1 MKDNHGRYR
10 KHIKAAKDWLGRAE
24 DSMDKD
30 NDIRVDLDVM
40 LAQAELQRA
49 KEANELKLW
58 RRWLYWTVPWV
69 LAVMVAAGYFFLL
82 RPDNSASE
90 APVLYQDNLSQGE
103 PGTAEML
110 IPQQEGAAQGDAI
123 MADIPAEEQVINEP
137 SGSGI
142 SSYEVDSNNDN
153 KQSIR
158 EISPDM
164 QRMMQTAGKVLR
176 E

>member
-1 MKDNHGRYR
+1 
-10 KHIKAAKDWLGRAE
+10 
-24 DSMDKD
+24 
-30 NDIRVDLDVM
+30 
-40 LAQAELQRA
+40 
-49 KEANELKLW
+49 
-58 RRWLYWTVPWV
+58 
-69 LAVMVAAGYFFLL
+69 
-82 RPDNSASE
+82 
-90 APVLYQDNLSQGE
+90 
-103 PGTAEML
+103 
-110 IPQQEGAAQGDAI
+110 

-142 SSYEVDSNNDN
+142 SSYEADSNNDN

>member
-24 DSMDKD
+24 DSIDKD

-82 RPDNSASE
+82 RLLCYTRIICPKASLE
-90 APVLYQDNLSQGE
+90 LQRCLFLS
-103 PGTAEML
+103 
-110 IPQQEGAAQGDAI
+110 
-123 MADIPAEEQVINEP
+123 
-137 SGSGI
+137 
-142 SSYEVDSNNDN
+142 
-153 KQSIR
+153 R
-158 EISPDM
+158 
-164 QRMMQTAGKVLR
+164 KVLPKVML
-176 E
+176 

>member
-1 MKDNHGRYR
+1 M
-10 KHIKAAKDWLGRAE
+10 
-24 DSMDKD
+24 
-30 NDIRVDLDVM
+30 
-40 LAQAELQRA
+40 
-49 KEANELKLW
+49 
-58 RRWLYWTVPWV
+58 
-69 LAVMVAAGYFFLL
+69 
-82 RPDNSASE
+82 
-90 APVLYQDNLSQGE
+90 LYQDNLSQGE
-103 PGTAEML
+103 PGTAERI
-110 IPQQEGAAQGDAI
+110 IPQQEGATQGDAI

-142 SSYEVDSNNDN
+142 SSYEADSNNDN

>member
-1 MKDNHGRYR
+1 
-10 KHIKAAKDWLGRAE
+10 
-24 DSMDKD
+24 
-30 NDIRVDLDVM
+30 
-40 LAQAELQRA
+40 
-49 KEANELKLW
+49 
-58 RRWLYWTVPWV
+58 
-69 LAVMVAAGYFFLL
+69 
-82 RPDNSASE
+82 
-90 APVLYQDNLSQGE
+90 
-103 PGTAEML
+103 ML

-142 SSYEVDSNNDN
+142 SSYEADSNNDN

>member
-1 MKDNHGRYR
+1 
-10 KHIKAAKDWLGRAE
+10 
-24 DSMDKD
+24 

-82 RPDNSASE
+82 RPDNSAGE

-110 IPQQEGAAQGDAI
+110 IPQQEGVAQGDAI

-142 SSYEVDSNNDN
+142 SSYEADSNNDN